1 MKKKLIMLMLAVGI
15 IAAGCEKKQETE
27 ESVKVN
33 IEETNT
39 VKENKEETESVQKD
53 TAVEDSKEMFELK
66 SLENIEFYFASGA
79 GGWRTFLTIR
89 PDGSFSGSYS
99 DSEMGSVGENYPN
112 GTYYLSEFEGQ
123 FSDPVKVNE
132 YTYSMNLLKLEY
144 AKPCDTE
151 EIIDDVLYKYCEA
164 YGITGTEEVRLYLP
178 GAPMKDLP
186 QEYLNWVKNDMVD
199 PDAIE
204 LPFYGLYN
212 ISEQNG
218 FSSHEIDNPADTAFE
233 YAKTR
238 GMEIRLSIERDNLTQ
253 AEMNE
258 KSLELYELWDG
269 ALNTVWSELKTNLT
283 EEEFQDLLKEQRV
296 WIAEKEASVETA
308 GKGVEGGTAYPLVVN
323 MTAANITEER
333 VYELYDLWC
342 KK

>member
-1 MKKKLIMLMLAVGI
+1 MLMLAVGI
-15 IAAGCEKKQETE
+15 LAAGCGNKQKVED
-27 ESVKVN
+27 SVKVN

-39 VKENKEETESVQKD
+39 VKVNKEETESVQKD

-79 GGWRTFLTIR
+79 GGWRTFLTIK
-89 PDGSFSGSYS
+89 PDGTFSGSYS

-112 GTYYLSEFEGQ
+112 GTYYLSEFDGQ
-123 FSDPVKVNE
+123 FSVPVKVND
-132 YTYSMNLLKLEY
+132 YTYSMKILKLEY

-164 YGITGTEEVRLYLP
+164 YGITGTEEVLLYLP

-186 QEYLNWVKNDMVD
+186 QEYLNWVKNHMEDPEVD
-199 PDAIE
+199 V

-212 ISEQNG
+212 VTEQNG
-218 FSSHEIDNPADTAFE
+218 FSSYEMNNPVDGMLDSV
-233 YAKTR
+233 KNR
-238 GMEIRLSIERDNLTQ
+238 GQEIRTTLEEDDLTQ

-269 ALNTVWSELKTNLT
+269 ALNTLWTELKTKLS
-283 EEEFQDLLKEQRV
+283 EEEFQQLLSEQRV
-296 WIAEKEASVETA
+296 WITEKEAAVQEA
-308 GKGVEGGTAYPLVVN
+308 GKEVEGGSLYPMVVN
-323 MTAANITEER
+323 MTGADFTEER
-333 VYELYDLWC
+333 VYELYDLWS

>member
-27 ESVKVN
+27 DSVKVN
-33 IEETNT
+33 IEETD
-39 VKENKEETESVQKD
+39 SVQKD
-53 TAVEDSKEMFELK
+53 IAVEDSEEKFEMK
-66 SLENIEFYFASGA
+66 SLENLEFYFASGA

-89 PDGSFSGSYS
+89 PDGSFYGSYS

-123 FSDPVKVNE
+123 FSELVKVNE

-164 YGITGTEEVRLYLP
+164 YGITGTEEVLLYLP

-186 QEYLNWVKNDMVD
+186 QEYLNWVKNHMEDPEVD
-199 PDAIE
+199 V

-212 ISEQNG
+212 VTEQNG
-218 FSSHEIDNPADTAFE
+218 FSSYEMNNPVDGMLDSV
-233 YAKTR
+233 KNR
-238 GMEIRLSIERDNLTQ
+238 GQEIRTTLEEDDLTQ

-269 ALNTVWSELKTNLT
+269 ALNTLWTELKTKLS
-283 EEEFQDLLKEQRV
+283 EEEFQQLLSEQRV
-296 WIAEKEASVETA
+296 WITEKEAAVQEA
-308 GKGVEGGTAYPLVVN
+308 GKEVEGGSLYPMVVN
-323 MTAANITEER
+323 MTGADFTEER
-333 VYELYDLWC
+333 VYELYDLWS

>member
-1 MKKKLIMLMLAVGI
+1 MLMLAVGI
-15 IAAGCEKKQETE
+15 LAAGCGNKQKVED
-27 ESVKVN
+27 SVKVN

-39 VKENKEETESVQKD
+39 VKVNKEETESVQKD

-66 SLENIEFYFASGA
+66 SLENLEFYFASGA

-164 YGITGTEEVRLYLP
+164 YGITGTEEVLLYLP

-186 QEYLNWVKNDMVD
+186 GEYLNWVRNHMEDPEVD
-199 PDAIE
+199 V

-212 ISEQNG
+212 VTEQNG
-218 FSSHEIDNPADTAFE
+218 FSSYEMNNPVDGMLDSV
-233 YAKTR
+233 KNR
-238 GMEIRLSIERDNLTQ
+238 GQEIRTTLEEDDLTQ
-253 AEMNE
+253 TEMNE

-269 ALNTVWSELKTNLT
+269 ALNTLWTELKTKLS
-283 EEEFQDLLKEQRV
+283 EEEFQQLLSEQRV
-296 WIAEKEASVETA
+296 WIAEKEAAVQEA
-308 GKGVEGGTAYPLVVN
+308 GKEVEGGSLYPMVVN
-323 MTAANITEER
+323 MTGADFTEDR

>member
-1 MKKKLIMLMLAVGI
+1 MLMLAVGI
-15 IAAGCEKKQETE
+15 LAAGCGNKQKVED
-27 ESVKVN
+27 SVKVN

-39 VKENKEETESVQKD
+39 VKVNKEETESVQKD

-132 YTYSMNLLKLEY
+132 YTYSMKILKLEY

-164 YGITGTEEVRLYLP
+164 YGITGTEEVLLYLP

-186 QEYLNWVKNDMVD
+186 GEYLNWVRNHMEDPEVD
-199 PDAIE
+199 V

-212 ISEQNG
+212 VTEQNG
-218 FSSHEIDNPADTAFE
+218 FSSYEMNNPVDGMLDSV
-233 YAKTR
+233 KNR
-238 GMEIRLSIERDNLTQ
+238 GQEIRTTLEEDDLTQ

-269 ALNTVWSELKTNLT
+269 ALNTLWTELKTKLS
-283 EEEFQDLLKEQRV
+283 EEEFQQLLSEQRV
-296 WIAEKEASVETA
+296 WIAEKEAAVQEA
-308 GKGVEGGTAYPLVVN
+308 GKEVEGGSLYPMVVS
-323 MTAANITEER
+323 MTGADFTEDR